1 MALVPTMKALT
12 FSAEDEASLEKA
24 ITEALSG
31 SVEINMGLRRCAAFP
46 AVNTGAFL
54 CELTTKET
62 KSFIGKF
69 SDKVRGHVFVDHA
82 VIHLMYIPVIL
93 NTTHAIAELKLKNL
107 ATGDELYGGTK
118 VNLSKAFILSMTWPR
133 SLFAEAVHAHRGLYL
148 GGTVSCASSVPANAK
163 IGMWYPMWSEK
174 VSNKQLYQNT
184 VNIHNTEA
192 LETFTRTM
200 ISSDREMRS
209 LLRSRASI
217 DIAAKLP
224 EKPVIC
230 SERVSL
236 LDQHT
241 QGVDFTVTDIESVKD
256 DDAGTSILGP
266 KMVPIEQV
274 PSVELPSSKA
284 GRNLLSA

>member
-1 MALVPTMKALT
+1 MALAPTMKALT
-12 FSAEDEASLEKA
+12 FSADDETSLEKA
-24 ITEALSG
+24 VTEALSG
-31 SVEINMGLRRCAAFP
+31 SVDLNMGLRRCAAFP
-46 AVNTGAFL
+46 AENTGAFL

-69 SDKVRGHVFVDHA
+69 SDKVRGRVFIDHA
-82 VIHLMYIPVIL
+82 VIHMMYIPVIL

-118 VNLSKAFILSMTWPR
+118 VNLNKAFILTMTWPR
-133 SLFAEAVHAHRGLYL
+133 SLFAEAVHNHKGLYL
-148 GGTVSCASSVPANAK
+148 GGTVSCASSVPAHAK
-163 IGMWYPMWSEK
+163 IGMWYPIWSEK
-174 VSNKQLYQNT
+174 VSIKQLYQNT
-184 VNIHNTEA
+184 IDIHKTEA
-192 LETFTRTM
+192 IETFTPTM
-200 ISSDREMRS
+200 ISSDKEMRS

-217 DIAAKLP
+217 DVAAKTR

-241 QGVDFTVTDIESVKD
+241 QGVDFTVTEIEPEKD

-274 PSVELPSSKA
+274 PSVKLSSEA
-284 GRNLLSA
+284 GRNLLTA

>member
-1 MALVPTMKALT
+1 MALAPTMKALT
-12 FSAEDEASLEKA
+12 FSADDETSLEKA
-24 ITEALSG
+24 VTEALSG
-31 SVEINMGLRRCAAFP
+31 SVDLNMGLRRCAAFP
-46 AVNTGAFL
+46 AENTGAFL

-69 SDKVRGHVFVDHA
+69 SDKVRGRVFIDHA
-82 VIHLMYIPVIL
+82 VIHMMYIPVIL

-118 VNLSKAFILSMTWPR
+118 VNLNKAFILTMTWPR
-133 SLFAEAVHAHRGLYL
+133 SLFAEAVHNHKGLYL
-148 GGTVSCASSVPANAK
+148 GGTVSCASSVPAHAK
-163 IGMWYPMWSEK
+163 IGMWYPIWSEK

-184 VNIHNTEA
+184 IDIHKTEA
-192 LETFTRTM
+192 IETFTRTM
-200 ISSDREMRS
+200 ISSDKEMRS

-217 DIAAKLP
+217 DVAAKTR

-241 QGVDFTVTDIESVKD
+241 QGVDFTVTEIEPKRD

-274 PSVELPSSKA
+274 PSVKLSSEA
-284 GRNLLSA
+284 GRNLLTA